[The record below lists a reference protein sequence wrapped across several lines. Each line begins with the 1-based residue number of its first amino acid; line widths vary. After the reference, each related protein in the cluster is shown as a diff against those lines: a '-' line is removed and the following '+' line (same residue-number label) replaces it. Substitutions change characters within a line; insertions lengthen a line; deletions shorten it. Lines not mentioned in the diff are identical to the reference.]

1 MSLEIGI
8 IGLPQSGRTTIFNAL
23 TKGRADTA
31 CRAPEGLAPHIGMTK
46 VPEPRVDTLAEMFQ
60 PKKATHAE
68 VKYIDIGASVKE
80 LAEDKGISGE
90 LLNQL
95 AGVDALINVVRAFSD
110 ESVPHTAGSLDVE
123 RDIATIELELAFS
136 DMALLERRVQRIA
149 ESLKSAKPD
158 ERQGLL
164 REQELI
170 AKIKAHLEKELPIRE
185 LSLTDAEARA
195 IAGYRF
201 LTAKPLLIAVNIGE
215 DQLPQAAAI
224 EEKLKSHLRPG
235 CDVIALC
242 GELEMELAQLDED
255 AARQFQEEFGITSSG
270 LDRAIKSSY
279 KLLGLISFLTIGSD
293 EVKAWSIKKGTS
305 AVKAAGKVHSDIEK
319 GFIRAEVVS
328 YDDFMECGKLSEARK
343 KGLLR
348 LEGKDYTVR
357 DGDIINFLFNV

>member
-1 MSLEIGI
+1 MSLDIGI

-31 CRAPEGLAPHIGMTK
+31 CRTPEGLAPHIGMTK
-46 VPEPRVDTLAEMFQ
+46 VPEPRVDTLAGIFK
-60 PKKATHAE
+60 PKKVTHAE
-68 VKYIDIGASVKE
+68 VKYIDIGASVKD

-90 LLNQL
+90 FLNQL
-95 AGVDALINVVRAFSD
+95 SGVDALINVVRAFSN
-110 ESVPHTAGSLDVE
+110 ESVPHTEGSLDVD
-123 RDIATIELELAFS
+123 RDIATMELELAFS
-136 DMALLERRVQRIA
+136 DMALLERRVQKIA
-149 ESLKSAKPD
+149 ESLKGAKPD

-170 AKIKAHLEKELPIRE
+170 AKIKTHLEKELPIRE
-185 LSLTDAEARA
+185 LSLDEAEARA
-195 IAGYRF
+195 ISGYRF

-224 EEKLKSHLRPG
+224 EERLKSHLRPG

-255 AARQFQEEFGITSSG
+255 AAKQFQEEFGITSSG

-293 EVKAWSIKKGTS
+293 EVKAWSIKKGTG

-328 YDDFMECGKLSEARK
+328 YDDFIECGKLSEARK